1 VNEFFSFITGIIE
14 LIIFLAVVLA
24 AIAPWGYNKMR
35 LRAEEVKEAWSN
47 INVATRKKI
56 SLVNQ
61 MIDLVRGYQESEKL
75 VMVKISDDLTV
86 SSIQQANQQ
95 SGTILSAINGIA
107 QRYPDLKASG
117 QYDRLAESIDKSEAD
132 LELTRRIYNNKAK
145 EYNTLRSSIP
155 HEFYCNLLGFHVAPY
170 LSLDAVEAAD
180 AGQQKPLVS
189 DDGER
194 VNELLGRAGI
204 KVVSAAK
211 SIAEQG
217 RLLAEKSAAGV
228 HAGNDGHFHYLD
240 ADKRPRGPVTRADLD
255 RLFRSGAITGETDVL
270 TVGSENWRKY
280 RGI

>member
-24 AIAPWGYNKMR
+24 VIALWGYNKMR
-35 LRAEEVKEAWSN
+35 RLAEGVKEAWSN
-47 INVATRKKI
+47 INVVTRKKI

-75 VMVKISDDLTV
+75 VMLKISDDLTV

-117 QYDRLAESIDKSEAD
+117 QYDHLANSIQRSEQD
-132 LELTRRIYNNKAK
+132 LENARTYYNHVAK
-145 EYNTLRSSIP
+145 EYNSTRSSIP
-155 HEFYCNLLGFHVAPY
+155 HVFYCNMLGFHVAPY
-170 LSLDAVEAAD
+170 LSLDAAESAD

-194 VNELLGRAGI
+194 VNELLSRAGI
-204 KVVSAAK
+204 KVVTAAK

-217 RLLAEKSAAGV
+217 RLLAERSAAGV
-228 HAGNDGHFHYLD
+228 QAANNGHFHYLD
-240 ADKRPRGPVTRADLD
+240 ADKKPRGPVTHADLD

-270 TVGSENWRKY
+270 MVGSESWKKY
-280 RGI
+280 REI

>member
-1 VNEFFSFITGIIE
+1 MNEFFSFITGIIE

-24 AIAPWGYNKMR
+24 AIALWGYNKMR

-75 VMVKISDDLTV
+75 VMLKISDDLTV

-117 QYDRLAESIDKSEAD
+117 QYDHLAESIDKSEED
-132 LELTRRIYNNKAK
+132 LEDTRRNYNNKAK

-155 HEFYCNLLGFHVAPY
+155 HVFYCNLLGFHVAPY
-170 LSLDAVEAAD
+170 LTLDAAESAD

-228 HAGNDGHFHYLD
+228 HAANDGHFHYLD

-270 TVGSENWRKY
+270 TVGSESWRKY
-280 RGI
+280 REI